1 MKASSNT
8 VIFHG
13 NVTRDSRSKKFEI
26 NPIVLWFTGIS
37 GSGKS
42 TISHAVNER
51 LFDLGYYSSV
61 LDGDNIRHGL
71 CNDLGF
77 SDDDRKENV
86 RRVGEVSKILLDAG
100 VIAIVSLISPFNKD
114 RENIKKEF
122 SKCEFYE
129 IYVKCPIEVCESRD
143 VKGNYKLARLKK
155 IDSYTLIDSP
165 YEEPRSPNL
174 VLTTNVQS
182 IEESVDSVME
192 MLFNAKII
200 KNDKPKKL

>member
-8 VIFHG
+8 VMFHG
-13 NVTRDSRSKKFEI
+13 SVTRVSRSKKFG
-26 NPIVLWFTGIS
+26 NVPVLLWFTGIS

-42 TISHAVNER
+42 TISHAVDER
-51 LFDLGYYSSV
+51 LFDLGYHSIV

-77 SDDDRKENV
+77 SDDDRRENI

-100 VIAIVSLISPFNKD
+100 VIAIASLISPFNEGRD
-114 RENIKKEF
+114 NIKKEF
-122 SKCEFYE
+122 SKYDFYE

-155 IDSYTLIDSP
+155 IDSFTAIDSP
-165 YEEPRSPNL
+165 YEEPSSPNL

-182 IEESVDSVME
+182 IEESVNLVME
-192 MLFNAKII
+192 MLFNEKII
-200 KNDKPKKL
+200 KTTGK